1 MRLVAASNHTTIPTP
16 LNACPVA
23 DRVPRRVRRHVSLR
37 RDAQQ
42 YARRCSNPPPARAP
56 AHRSSFASAVL
67 VMPPQM
73 LLYMAL
79 APEQSAWQRSLNA
92 RALPTTHAGSHACAP
107 CFEQS

>member
-23 DRVPRRVRRHVSLR
+23 DRVPRRVLRHVSLR
-37 RDAQQ
+37 RDAKQ
-42 YARRCSNPPPARAP
+42 YARRCSNPPHARAP

-73 LLYMAL
+73 LLYMV
-79 APEQSAWQRSLNA
+79 SAEPLNRASWFLHSPRPSSARRPWRPSRS
-92 RALPTTHAGSHACAP
+92 
-107 CFEQS
+107 